1 MIVASIVGLCL
12 ATQGVGELPQGA
24 IALQGGLTL
33 AGKPFTLAPKP
44 GALRVLV
51 YLGVEC
57 PIANRYAPE
66 IERICQTYGKQGVQF
81 WRVYV
86 EPISYKSQIVQHGK
100 EYGFS
105 APALLDPNKQMVKQL
120 GVRVT
125 PEVVVLD
132 GENRMR
138 YRGRID
144 DRNVEHG
151 KERKDYRRDL
161 RIALDELLAKKPV
174 SLPSTAATGCYIGA
188 TN

>member
-1 MIVASIVGLCL
+1 MIVASLFSLYL
-12 ATQGVGELPQGA
+12 APQVIGELPREP
-24 IALQGGLTL
+24 ISLQGGLTL
-33 AGKPFTLAPKP
+33 AGKRFSLVPKP

-51 YLGVEC
+51 FLGVEC

-66 IERICQTYGKQGVQF
+66 IERICQTYGKRGVQF

-86 EPISYKSQIVQHGK
+86 EPLSYKNNILQHGK
-100 EYGFS
+100 EFSLS
-105 APALLDPNKQMVKQL
+105 APALLDPEKNLVKQL
-120 GVRVT
+120 GIRVT

-161 RIALDELLAKKPV
+161 RISLDELLANKPV